1 MNQTKIVCVKA
12 SSVLIIALA
21 ALVWAKPALSATP
34 DATETL
40 ALKLPGP
47 SLKGT
52 PPDVM
57 PAGPNIEPYSDKAPS
72 PFLAPKGVKNVA
84 AGKRATSSS
93 VPITGELTQLTDGRK
108 EAEDYDSVDMKK
120 GSQWVQ
126 VDLGEVYS
134 IQAVVMWHDHRNVQ
148 VMSDVIVQ
156 ASDDPEFQK
165 GVTTLFNNDADNSS
179 GFGVGGDREYF
190 ETRYGKVVD
199 GKGVKARHVRCYTN
213 GGTMTKLNCW
223 QELEVYGLPVD
234 SKSGAE
240 ILSST
245 DAATAGTETLKL
257 KLPAPALK

>member
-12 SSVLIIALA
+12 SCLLIIALA
-21 ALVWAKPALSATP
+21 TLIWVKPVLGATP
-34 DATETL
+34 DSTETL

-57 PAGPNIEPYSDKAPS
+57 PAGPNIEPYPDKAPP

-93 VPITGELTQLTDGRK
+93 VPITGELTQLTDGKK
-108 EAEDYDSVDMKK
+108 EAEDYDSVEMKK

-126 VDLGEVYS
+126 VDLGEAYS
-134 IQAVVMWHDHRNVQ
+134 IYAVVMWHDHRYVQ
-148 VMSDVIVQ
+148 VLSDVIVQ

-179 GFGVGGDREYF
+179 GLGVGGNREYF
-190 ETRYGKVVD
+190 ETRYGKVID

-213 GGTMTKLNCW
+213 GGTMTKFNCW
-223 QELEVYGLPVD
+223 QELEVYGLPV
-234 SKSGAE
+234 
-240 ILSST
+240 SSRNGDAVLPST
-245 DAATAGTETLKL
+245 NAATAGTETLKL